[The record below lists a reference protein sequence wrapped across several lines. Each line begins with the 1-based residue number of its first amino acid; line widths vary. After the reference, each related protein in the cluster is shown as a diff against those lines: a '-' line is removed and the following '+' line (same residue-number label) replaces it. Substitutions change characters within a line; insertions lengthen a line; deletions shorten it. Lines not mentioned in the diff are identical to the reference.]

1 MVLML
6 ILVLGV
12 IVVIAVIALFLVKEY
27 REEKRLRDKDLLD

>member
-6 ILVLGV
+6 LLVLGV
-12 IVVIAVIALFLVKEY
+12 IVVIAVIALFLVQEY